1 MGHPGCCHLHSHP
14 ARSAVPL
21 PRSLAP
27 GNPVP
32 TLRRWN
38 QNIPCGEASPPAKR
52 EKRGISVKFE
62 PGRNGRGRKSRASGR
77 DKQTQGHRGSEGSA
91 RAGPGNCGA
100 GSAAP
105 CRHGVRGRRGEAEE
119 EDGERYGRRA
129 GKREVERERGS
140 HFLPALKSA
149 PRTPLPAPS
158 PGAAEEKL
166 SGRRW
171 AAGAGQGPRAVS
183 ARAERAALPLLH
195 PALRS
200 RGGGAGAGQGLWE
213 GEASPSTRCPGR
225 AAPGAAAG
233 VAPGAGGAGQRER
246 GRGVPRGAAPR
257 QARAFFRAFPGR
269 SRRNGAAVGAAAGRA
284 PQSEGGRWVGACG
297 GRGAFCAELHLWAA
311 AVGNAPLLR
320 SAATAE
326 PASLCRPVQ
335 PAQRACAKG
344 KRQHPRLAPRRAER
358 QQQRGLLR
366 ETSCQFFLTFF
377 ICFYFF
383 FLKLRKF

>member
-14 ARSAVPL
+14 ARSAVLL

-91 RAGPGNCGA
+91 RAGPGSCGA

-200 RGGGAGAGQGLWE
+200 RGGGAGARQGALGGGGQPEHTVPRPG
-213 GEASPSTRCPGR
+213 GARGSRGSGSRCRRGR
-225 AAPGAAAG
+225 AA
-233 VAPGAGGAGQRER
+233 GAGPGRPAGSSPQAGTGFSGLFPAVPGGTELPSGQPQGGPRSPREGGGWVR
-246 GRGVPRGAAPR
+246 VGDVALSARSFTCGQQPWVTLRSSAAPPPR
-257 QARAFFRAFPGR
+257 SLRA
-269 SRRNGAAVGAAAGRA
+269 SAAQCSLPSA
-284 PQSEGGRWVGACG
+284 PVRKVSGSILV
-297 GRGAFCAELHLWAA
+297 LHL
-311 AVGNAPLLR
+311 GELR
-320 SAATAE
+320 DSNREACSVKL
-326 PASLCRPVQ
+326 PASSF
-335 PAQRACAKG
+335 
-344 KRQHPRLAPRRAER
+344 
-358 QQQRGLLR
+358 LL
-366 ETSCQFFLTFF
+366 SLYVF
-377 ICFYFF
+377 ISSF
-383 FLKLRKF
+383 